1 MDPEE
6 NRDEYQD
13 SFHSFSLEVS
23 RDRVES
29 LWKQA
34 MTRKNSG
41 RTELA
46 AAKATRARAE
56 IEKQRISKEA
66 LEATR
71 EACRELIG
79 GTERQLANAKDVEA
93 EVERNLAEA
102 QEQTK
107 KAEMDRA
114 DADSYRK
121 GVTTEAEGYREKV
134 VTEADGHRE
143 KVVAEADAY
152 REAVMAEAQQ
162 EAQRIRDEARSAV
175 LHECEELK
183 RHVTYEVQCILSEVD
198 DMRAAAEEEREAQ
211 RIYSEAAN
219 IRAMPHDV
227 RSSMSAGADRS
238 PNGGNTTNGDGST
251 MENAGPWE
259 AIETSASTSP
269 DHVEAMADEDHQSGR
284 VGPMVGASGRKS
296 AKNGKGSSRS
306 AS

>member
-1 MDPEE
+1 MDLEE

-13 SFHSFSLEVS
+13 SFHNFSLEVS
-23 RDRVES
+23 RDGVES

-34 MTRKNSG
+34 MTHKSSG
-41 RTELA
+41 RSDLA
-46 AAKATRARAE
+46 AAKASRARAE
-56 IEKQRISKEA
+56 MERQRISKDA

-79 GTERQLANAKDVEA
+79 ETERQLARAREVEA

-114 DADSYRK
+114 GADSYLK
-121 GVTTEAEGYREKV
+121 GVTA
-134 VTEADGHRE
+134 EADGYRE
-143 KVVAEADAY
+143 KVVAEADSYRQKATAEADAD

-162 EAQRIRDEARSAV
+162 EAERIRDEARSGV

-198 DMRAAAEEEREAQ
+198 DIRAAAQEELEAQ
-211 RIYSEAAN
+211 RIYSETAN
-219 IRAMPHDV
+219 IRAMSHDV
-227 RSSMSAGADRS
+227 QSRMLGSGDHS
-238 PNGGNTTNGDGST
+238 PNGGNPTNGDGST
-251 MENAGPWE
+251 MENAEPWE
-259 AIETSASTSP
+259 AMETNESASP
-269 DHVEAMADEDHQSGR
+269 DHMEAMADGEEQSAG
-284 VGPMVGASGRKS
+284 VAPMAGASGRKS
-296 AKNGKGSSRS
+296 AKNGKGSSGS